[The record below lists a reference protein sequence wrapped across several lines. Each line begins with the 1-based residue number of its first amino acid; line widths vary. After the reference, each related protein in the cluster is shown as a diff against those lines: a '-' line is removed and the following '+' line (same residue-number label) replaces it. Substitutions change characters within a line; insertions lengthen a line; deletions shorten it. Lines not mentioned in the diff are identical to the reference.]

1 MELVAVYTLTSNHSI
16 SNYMRMADERG
27 NPVMQYVYIVVIG
40 LHVLAGVFWA
50 GTTVTL
56 ARDPEIRAERFI
68 QPQMGA
74 AGMVFLTGALLWY
87 FFHGAYFGS
96 TEMVLALGI
105 LTAFAAAGVLGAM
118 VGAPSRRLAGAS
130 AETETQLRARMATGE
145 RIAARLLAITVLC
158 MAVARMF

>member
-1 MELVAVYTLTSNHSI
+1 
-16 SNYMRMADERG
+16 
-27 NPVMQYVYIVVIG
+27 MQYVYIVVIG

-56 ARDPEIRAERFI
+56 ARDPEIKAERFI
-68 QPQMGA
+68 RPQLGA

-96 TEMVLALGI
+96 MEMVLALGI
-105 LTAFAAAGVLGAM
+105 LAAFAAAGVLGAM
-118 VGAPSRRLAGAS
+118 VRASSRQLAGAS
-130 AETETQLRARMATGE
+130 ADIETQLRARMAMGE

-158 MAVARMF
+158 MAVARMV